1 MTHKDWF
8 EQFIEH
14 RNPVFT
20 KKDFENYKKAL
31 EEDLQ
36 YYEKYLSKDCR
47 ILELG
52 CGLGFKAVPLSS
64 LGYKVV
70 GVDNDKRVV
79 EAARKNAEN
88 FGGEIE
94 IIEGDIVK
102 IDQIFQKNSFDVC
115 FTAGVLEHFEA
126 KDVRKILDLQLQLAP
141 VVIAIMPLH
150 VHARHNEPSTGSW
163 SQEEVVS
170 RILKGYNIV
179 EHFVRFRGAGEKRL
193 RLLYLFIKRKE

>member
-1 MTHKDWF
+1 
-8 EQFIEH
+8 
-14 RNPVFT
+14 
-20 KKDFENYKKAL
+20 
-31 EEDLQ
+31 
-36 YYEKYLSKDCR
+36 EKYLSKDCR

-88 FGGEIE
+88 FGGDIE

-102 IDQIFQKNSFDVC
+102 VDQIFQKNSFDAC
-115 FTAGVLEHFEA
+115 LTAGVFEHCEA
-126 KDVRKILDLQLQLAP
+126 KDVRQIVDLQPQLAP

-150 VHARHNEPSTGSW
+150 VHAGHNEPSTGSC
-163 SQEEVVS
+163 SQEDVVN
-170 RILKGYNIV
+170 RILKGYNSV
-179 EHFVRFRGAGEKRL
+179 EHFARSRGAGEKRL
-193 RLLYLFIKRKE
+193 